1 MPIQNEK
8 PEPIQL
14 GNKYYYTLS
23 SYDPVLIH
31 VEIPRVTDADVD
43 MALESIVGQEGATLP
58 EADDAWIAEHFEGV
72 GTLAEIRSRL
82 HSQLEQMNAAY
93 AEDSKLSLAVL
104 ELAKRLVQ
112 RVPEREI
119 ALFKEA
125 FAQQFDLDLSKDGM
139 TRADFLERT
148 GSTPDMLDRMF
159 DERAREM
166 AEQVAALEAFIDER
180 GITVEDDELEGL
192 LGVPAEHAAELIEQ
206 AKSEGTMDDVRIV
219 ALRNKASRIVMSEC
233 SCVYVHE
240 SPEDAQRRVAAFRRM
255 ADQAA
260 KLD

>member
-23 SYDPVLIH
+23 SYDPVLIR

-43 MALESIVGQEGATLP
+43 MALESIVGQHGATLP
-58 EADDAWIAEHFEGV
+58 EADDEWIAAHLEGV

-93 AEDSKLSLAVL
+93 AEDSKPSLAVT
-104 ELAKRLVQ
+104 ELAKRLMQ

-119 ALFKEA
+119 AMFKEV
-125 FAQQFDLDLSKDGM
+125 FAQQFDMDLAQDGM
-139 TRADFLERT
+139 TRDDFLART
-148 GSTPDMLDRMF
+148 GSTPEALDRMF
-159 DERAREM
+159 GLRAREM

-180 GITVEDDELEGL
+180 KLTVEDDELEGL
-192 LGVPAEHAAELIEQ
+192 LGVPIEHAAEVIEQ
-206 AKSEGTMDDVRIV
+206 AKSEGAMDELRRV
-219 ALRNKASRIVMSEC
+219 ALRNKATHIVVGEC